1 VAKRQ
6 VQRNIS
12 DSDGTGKLADSKH
25 KSTNTGAIVGGVVGG
40 AGVIALSIILCFLWR
55 HRQRRQ
61 RQLHVDSDMCYDPAV
76 TPFNPNI
83 LRSGSAGSILNLK
96 SSKGAAQHAK
106 NSPSDAT
113 TTTLQPRQDTS
124 LGPHPVS
131 MVPNPHDSSLPDL
144 HAEIN
149 QLRNDVQH
157 ILSTYDPPPHYE

>member
-1 VAKRQ
+1 MAKRQ

-12 DSDGTGKLADSKH
+12 DSEGIGNLADSKH

-40 AGVIALSIILCFLWR
+40 AGAIAWAIILCFLWR

-76 TPFNPNI
+76 TPFDPDI
-83 LRSGSAGSILNLK
+83 LRLGSGSRLNLR
-96 SSKGAAQHAK
+96 SSKGAAHHAK
-106 NSPSDAT
+106 NSPMDAT
-113 TTTLQPRQDTS
+113 TTISQPRQDTS

-157 ILSTYDPPPHYE
+157 ILSTYDPPAHYE